1 METVVKEAF
10 FQSVGKNLCWLS
22 ILQTI
27 VEQDKDSALAILDKN
42 LVFLYVTDKYY
53 KDPDLKDQPIIGQ
66 CLYDVYP
73 NATREWKAINKRAL
87 NGENFRRDDD
97 VLIRSDG
104 TIQHM
109 RWICFPWYDAG
120 GQIGGLALYTTFI
133 GDSAGEKD
141 ARARWEDCLREEEK
155 EKARREKL
163 ESAWKM
169 KTRGYPD
176 DAIADIL
183 SLRGEDVAAL

>member
-1 METVVKEAF
+1 MKEAF
-10 FQSVGKNLCWLS
+10 FQSAGKNLCWIS

-27 VEQDKDSALAILDKN
+27 VERDKDSALAILDKN
-42 LVFLYVTDKYY
+42 LVFLYATDKYY
-53 KDPDLKDQPIIGQ
+53 KDPDLKDKPIIGQ

-73 NATREWKAINKRAL
+73 NSTREWRALNRRAL
-87 NGENFRRDDD
+87 NGENFRSDDD
-97 VLIRSDG
+97 ILIRSDG

-109 RWICFPWYDAG
+109 RWMCFPWYDAG
-120 GQIGGLALYTTFI
+120 GEVGGLVLYSTFI
-133 GDSAGEKD
+133 DDPAQDRET
-141 ARARWEDCLREEEK
+141 RVQREECLREEEK
-155 EKARREKL
+155 ERARREKL
-163 ESAWKM
+163 QSAWKM